1 MRLRT
6 PPSPRLRAPALA
18 VAAILATIPVGAVLA
33 ADRPAPRAPVS
44 PALRVALGAHDTAA
58 EAMRGHARD
67 RVARRHVAL
76 TLALADLSGRRVS
89 RAEVVSRARGMSPR
103 RLRAAN
109 RRLRAEVRELD
120 VAIPPVM
127 HRIAEC
133 ESHGD
138 PRAIGGGGAFRGALQ
153 FMQSTWES
161 VGGEGDPAAA
171 PREEQLRRGAV
182 LMARSGSSPW
192 PHCGA

>member
-6 PPSPRLRAPALA
+6 PTLAAL
-18 VAAILATIPVGAVLA
+18 VAAAIPVGVALA
-33 ADRPAPRAPVS
+33 DDPSDPREPLA
-44 PALRVALGAHDTAA
+44 PALRVPLGADATAA

-67 RVARRHVAL
+67 RVTGRYVAL
-76 TLALADLSGRRVS
+76 SLRLAGLTGRRTS
-89 RAEVVSRARGMSPR
+89 RAAAERRARALSPR
-103 RLRAAN
+103 ALRATTGA
-109 RRLRAEVRELD
+109 LRAEVRELN
-120 VAIPPVM
+120 VPIPPVM
-127 HRIAEC
+127 HRIAQC

-138 PRAIGGGGAFRGALQ
+138 PRAIGGGGTFRGALQ

-171 PREEQLRRGAV
+171 PLEEQLRRGAL

-192 PHCGA
+192 PQCGA